1 MADYTLYGVGL
12 SIPAVKVG
20 TALNM
25 TGQAFA
31 YKHVDMR
38 GGEGKT
44 PEYQA
49 ISRWGQV
56 PALVHGDVKLVQSN
70 VILEYLGETTGK
82 LWPTDRV
89 ERYRAK
95 EWFAWEPDL
104 LLPGIA
110 LPRGLKRFYG
120 GEPAAVIDFMR
131 KRGERALGMLND
143 HLDKNE
149 WLVGK
154 APSLAD
160 VAVAVDCTYIDE
172 AEIRLDAFPAVKTWA
187 DKIARLPG
195 WKNPK
200 ELLPM
205 PAA

>member
-1 MADYTLYGVGL
+1 MAAYTLYGVAL

-25 TGQAFA
+25 TGQSFD
-31 YKHVDMR
+31 YKHVNLR

-56 PALVHGDVKLVQSN
+56 PALVHGDVKLVQSD

-82 LWPTDRV
+82 LWPADRM

-95 EWFAWEPDL
+95 EWFAWELDL
-104 LLPGIA
+104 LYPGIA
-110 LPRGLKRFYG
+110 QPRGIKRFSG
-120 GEPAAVIDFMR
+120 GEPAAVVEHMR
-131 KRGERALGMLND
+131 KRGERALGMLNE
-143 HLDKNE
+143 HLGKAE

-154 APSLAD
+154 AASLAD
-160 VAVAVDCTYIDE
+160 VAVAVDCAYVDE
-172 AEIRLDAFPAVKTWA
+172 ADLSLDAFPAVKAWA
-187 DKIARLPG
+187 AKVAALPG
-195 WKNPK
+195 WKAPK

>member
-1 MADYTLYGVGL
+1 MAAHTLYGVAL

-25 TGQAFA
+25 TGQSFD
-31 YKHVDMR
+31 YKHVNLR

-56 PALVHGDVKLVQSN
+56 PALVHGDAKIVQSD

-82 LWPTDRV
+82 LWPTDRM
-89 ERYRAK
+89 ERYRVK
-95 EWFAWEPDL
+95 EWFAWELDL
-104 LLPGIA
+104 LYPGIA
-110 LPRGLKRFYG
+110 QPRGIKRFSG
-120 GEPAAVIDFMR
+120 GEPAAVVEHMR

-143 HLDKNE
+143 HLGKAE
-149 WLVGK
+149 WLVGN

-160 VAVAVDCTYIDE
+160 VAVAVDCAYVDE
-172 AEIRLDAFPAVKTWA
+172 ADLSLDAFPAVKAWA
-187 DKIARLPG
+187 AKIAKLPG
-195 WKNPK
+195 WKAPK

>member
-1 MADYTLYGVGL
+1 MAAYTLYGVAL
-12 SIPAVKVG
+12 SIPAVKVA

-25 TGQAFA
+25 TGQSFD
-31 YKHVDMR
+31 YKHVNLR

-56 PALVHGDVKLVQSN
+56 PALVHGDVKLVQSD

-82 LWPTDRV
+82 LWPTDRI

-95 EWFAWEPDL
+95 EWFAWELDL
-104 LLPGIA
+104 LYPGIA
-110 LPRGLKRFYG
+110 QPRGIKRFSG
-120 GEPAAVIDFMR
+120 GEPAAVVEHMR

-143 HLDKNE
+143 HLGKAE

-154 APSLAD
+154 AASLAD
-160 VAVAVDCTYIDE
+160 VAVSVDCAYVDE
-172 AEIRLDAFPAVKTWA
+172 ADLSLDAFPAVKAWA
-187 DKIARLPG
+187 AKVAKLPG
-195 WKNPK
+195 WKAPK

>member
-1 MADYTLYGVGL
+1 MADYTLYGVAL

-20 TALNM
+20 TSLNM
-25 TGQAFA
+25 TGQSFT
-31 YKHVDMR
+31 YKHVNLR

-56 PALVHGDVKLVQSN
+56 PALVHGDVKLVQSD

-82 LWPTDRV
+82 LWPADRM

-95 EWFAWEPDL
+95 EWFAWELDL
-104 LLPGIA
+104 LYPGIA
-110 LPRGLKRFYG
+110 QPRGLKIFAG
-120 GEPAAVIDFMR
+120 GEPAAVVEFQK

-143 HLDKNE
+143 HLGKSK
-149 WLVGK
+149 WLAGS
-154 APSLAD
+154 AASLAD
-160 VAVAVDCTYIDE
+160 VAVAVDCAYVGD
-172 AEIRLDAFPAVKTWA
+172 ADLSLDPYPAVKEWA
-187 DKIARLPG
+187 GRVAALPG

-200 ELLPM
+200 ELLPV

>member
-1 MADYTLYGVGL
+1 MAAYTLYGVAL

-25 TGQAFA
+25 TGQGFD
-31 YKHVDMR
+31 YKHVNLR

-56 PALVHGDVKLVQSN
+56 PALVHGDVKLVQSD

-82 LWPTDRV
+82 LWPTDRM

-95 EWFAWEPDL
+95 EWFAWELDL
-104 LLPGIA
+104 LYPGIA
-110 LPRGLKRFYG
+110 QPRGIKRFSG
-120 GEPAAVIDFMR
+120 GEPAAVVEHMR

-143 HLDKNE
+143 HLGKAE
-149 WLVGK
+149 WLVGN

-160 VAVAVDCTYIDE
+160 VAVAVDCAYVDE
-172 AEIRLDAFPAVKTWA
+172 ADLSLDAFPAVKAWA
-187 DKIARLPG
+187 AKIAKLPG
-195 WKNPK
+195 WKAPK
-200 ELLPM
+200 DLLPM

>member
-1 MADYTLYGVGL
+1 MADYTLYGVAL

-25 TGQAFA
+25 TGCTYD
-31 YKHVDMR
+31 YKHVNLR

-44 PEYQA
+44 PEYLA
-49 ISRWGQV
+49 ISRFGQV
-56 PALVHGDVKLVQSN
+56 PALVKGDVNLVQSD

-82 LWPTDRV
+82 LWPADRMD
-89 ERYRAK
+89 RYRAK
-95 EWFAWEPDL
+95 EWFAWELDL
-104 LLPGIA
+104 LYPGIA
-110 LPRGLKRFYG
+110 LPRGIKRFAG
-120 GEPAAVIDFMR
+120 GEPAAVIEFMK

-143 HLDKNE
+143 HL
-149 WLVGK
+149 GK
-154 APSLAD
+154 AKWLAGSAASLAD
-160 VAVAVDCTYIDE
+160 VAVAVDCHYVDD
-172 AEIRLDAFPAVKTWA
+172 ADLSLDAFAAVKEWVGRVSA
-187 DKIARLPG
+187 LPG